1 MGISVSDYLIS
12 RLQKLGVSEFFGLP
26 GDYNFNIL
34 KSVENNPET
43 NWIGCTNELNA
54 GYAAD
59 GYARIKGY
67 GALITTYGV
76 GELSA
81 INAIAGSMSEFVPVM
96 KITGIPA
103 TKNIEENRLIHHNL
117 NTPDYHAFIKAY
129 SNVVEAAAFLT
140 KYNAKEEIDRLINVM
155 VKEKKPVYLALPVD
169 VCNEIIEED
178 YENIIIESNK
188 DSLNQAVLR
197 ALEIINTAQNPS
209 VLADVM
215 IKRFNAKE
223 EFYKF
228 LENTNYPVSTLLM
241 GKDLLNFESPNYS
254 GTYVGAF
261 DNPMAYKSINNS
273 DCPIFIGTV
282 ISDINTQGFSLKFNP
297 DDYINIQGNYT
308 VIKNTLYKDVLMKDM
323 LSELSKSAKKLDENC
338 VKYDYYYHDIIPDD
352 KKLHCDYFYQKM
364 QYFLRE
370 GDNLICETGLI
381 NLALAKL
388 KLKKNIS
395 VNNQILWGSIGWATG
410 AALGS
415 ALADKNARTVLI
427 TGEGSHQLSA
437 QEVSTMMRNNLKPVI
452 FVINNDGYT
461 IERILSDNPM
471 DEFNNIAK
479 WNYTKLPYVFGSNV
493 YSASVKSDIELDKVL
508 DKINTEQKDKLCY
521 IELCTDMFDMPE
533 LAKKA
538 SEKLKLKN

>member
-1 MGISVSDYLIS
+1 
-12 RLQKLGVSEFFGLP
+12 
-26 GDYNFNIL
+26 
-34 KSVENNPET
+34 
-43 NWIGCTNELNA
+43 
-54 GYAAD
+54 
-59 GYARIKGY
+59 
-67 GALITTYGV
+67 
-76 GELSA
+76 
-81 INAIAGSMSEFVPVM
+81 
-96 KITGIPA
+96 
-103 TKNIEENRLIHHNL
+103 
-117 NTPDYHAFIKAY
+117 
-129 SNVVEAAAFLT
+129 
-140 KYNAKEEIDRLINVM
+140 
-155 VKEKKPVYLALPVD
+155 
-169 VCNEIIEED
+169 
-178 YENIIIESNK
+178 
-188 DSLNQAVLR
+188 
-197 ALEIINTAQNPS
+197 
-209 VLADVM
+209 
-215 IKRFNAKE
+215 
-223 EFYKF
+223 
-228 LENTNYPVSTLLM
+228 
-241 GKDLLNFESPNYS
+241 
-254 GTYVGAF
+254 
-261 DNPMAYKSINNS
+261 
-273 DCPIFIGTV
+273 
-282 ISDINTQGFSLKFNP
+282 
-297 DDYINIQGNYT
+297 
-308 VIKNTLYKDVLMKDM
+308 
-323 LSELSKSAKKLDENC
+323 
-338 VKYDYYYHDIIPDD
+338 
-352 KKLHCDYFYQKM
+352 M
-364 QYFLRE
+364 QDFLRE